1 MQRAIIFANGW
12 IDTPPGFL
20 DGLTETDFI
29 IAADGGAHHCIDLGL
44 TPDVIIGDFDS
55 LDPDNLTGF
64 QQAGVE
70 LIKFPTEKDETDLEL
85 ALQLALDRGLFDV
98 LIVAALGDRWDMS
111 IANILLLAKPILSRL
126 KIRLLTGSQELFLI
140 RGGDQVEIPSK
151 VGSRLSLIPLAGD
164 AYGISTQG
172 LEYSLLDETLYF
184 GSSRGVSNILSQDS
198 AQIKLTDGLLLCIY
212 DKADKV

>member
-1 MQRAIIFANGW
+1 MQRAIILANGW

-20 DGLTETDFI
+20 DGLCESDFI

-55 LDPDNLTGF
+55 LDPDNLTAF
-64 QQAGVE
+64 QQANVE

-85 ALQLALDRGLFDV
+85 ALQLALDRGLFEV

-111 IANILLLAKPILSRL
+111 IANILLLANPILSRL
-126 KIRLLTGSQELFLI
+126 KIHLLTGSQELFLI
-140 RGGDQVEIPSK
+140 RGGDQVEIHSK

-212 DKADKV
+212 DKADM